1 MIWLK
6 SLLGKIY
13 GRIHDFGNRL
23 RSVCVT
29 DVTYYRIG
37 NKSNTTGTETE
48 ELSGAH
54 GRGGCVAESLGLC
67 SAFIFLSSPF
77 LCLLYCL
84 FLSDLRF

>member
-13 GRIHDFGNRL
+13 GRIDDFGNRL

-48 ELSGAH
+48 DLSGAH
-54 GRGGCVAESLGLC
+54 GFTPDHRGDLC
-67 SAFIFLSSPF
+67 
-77 LCLLYCL
+77 C
-84 FLSDLRF
+84 